1 MVLLLFVYCVG
12 SLCCWLCAL
21 AFGGC
26 AGFAF
31 GLWFGEFC
39 GGLIARLVCRCCGF
53 GVLIGLR
60 LFLGVCYFHRL
71 RLDV

>member
-12 SLCCWLCAL
+12 SLCCWLCVL

-26 AGFAF
+26 VGFAF
-31 GLWFGEFC
+31 DLCFGVC

-53 GVLIGLR
+53 GVG
-60 LFLGVCYFHRL
+60 
-71 RLDV
+71 

>member
-12 SLCCWLCAL
+12 SLCCWLCVL

-53 GVLIGLR
+53 GV
-60 LFLGVCYFHRL
+60 C
-71 RLDV
+71 